1 MAKFL
6 HDRLAPL
13 VLASLVLTLAGC
25 AAHTLPE
32 IHNEAE
38 RLDLGN
44 ELMRKGRYLDATDL
58 FKSYIQRNAGTAQVD
73 GAICMLGE
81 CYLQTRDWT
90 LAEEQFERLLKDYP
104 ESDSAGSAAFL
115 LGDAL
120 MGQSRPKDF
129 DQQYTQRAID
139 QWDDYLHRYPGH
151 WRQSMAERRVLDAR
165 TQLAQKL
172 VDTGNLYVKLRE
184 WEPARVYYRR
194 TIAEYRET
202 VPSADAEIGLAVV
215 DAKLGKTTEALAA
228 LQDIEDRF
236 PGRPVAGRAAI
247 EKKKI
252 EFRLARA
259 RH

>member
-1 MAKFL
+1 MKWIR
-6 HDRLAPL
+6 DRLAP
-13 VLASLVLTLAGC
+13 VLAVPLLMALAGC
-25 AAHTLPE
+25 AAHTMPE
-32 IHNEAE
+32 VHSETE

-58 FKSYIQRNAGTAQVD
+58 FKTYIQKNAGTAQVD

-90 LAEEQFERLLKDYP
+90 LAQEQFERLLKDYP

-129 DQQYTQRAID
+129 DQLFTQRAID
-139 QWDDYLHRYPGH
+139 QWNDYLHRYPGH
-151 WRQSMAERRVLDAR
+151 WRQTMADRRVLDAR
-165 TQLAQKL
+165 SQLAQKL

-184 WEPARVYYRR
+184 WQPARVYYRR
-194 TIAEYRET
+194 TISDYRET

-236 PGRPVAGRAAI
+236 PGRPVAGRAAV
-247 EKKKI
+247 ERKKI
-252 EFRLARA
+252 EFRRAKA